1 MNVVENTRY
10 HCMHGPARSR
20 RAKLLT
26 RPDASDVTTNTLV
39 ADLWKQRE
47 REARERAERAE
58 RACERM
64 EELLA
69 LVSHDLRTHMTAV
82 LNWSRVMGGSA
93 NSPDAV
99 RLAALHIERS
109 VRQQSRLVHD
119 LFDAARV
126 AFCKVELDVETVSVA
141 DLVEQS
147 LSLIRHSAANK
158 GVSIASVIPQPF
170 ELRVDARRMQ
180 QVLVN
185 LLMNAVRFTP
195 SAGSVTVRAERD
207 ERDAVISVADTGCG
221 IGHEVLPVIFE
232 RFQQADPGRSGGI
245 GLGLHIVRTL
255 VDLHGG
261 SVTADSDGP
270 GCGAVFTV
278 RLPEVVA

>member
-1 MNVVENTRY
+1 MNVLESTRY
-10 HCMHGPARSR
+10 GGTLSVARPR
-20 RAKLLT
+20 RARLLSK
-26 RPDASDVTTNTLV
+26 PGASDVATSNIV
-39 ADLWKQRE
+39 ADLWRRE

-58 RACERM
+58 RACDRM

-69 LVSHDLRTHMTAV
+69 LVSHDLRTHMNAV
-82 LNWSRVMGGSA
+82 LNWSRVMSGNA
-93 NSPDAV
+93 DSPDAV
-99 RLAALHIERS
+99 RRAALHIERS

-126 AFCKVELDVETVSVA
+126 AFCKLELEVESASVA

-147 LSLIRHSAANK
+147 LALVRHSAANK
-158 GVSIASVIPQPF
+158 GVSIASAIPQAF
-170 ELRVDARRMQ
+170 ELRVDPRRIQ

-195 SAGSVTVRAERD
+195 STGSVIVRAERD

-221 IGHEVLPVIFE
+221 ISREALPLIFE
-232 RFQQADPGRSGGI
+232 RFQQADHRQNGGI

-255 VDLHGG
+255 VELHSG
-261 SVTADSDGP
+261 SVTADSGGP

-278 RLPEVVA
+278 RLPDVVA